1 VSKNQPKLCIFKLF
15 NTCHVYERSKIN
27 NMEFGSL
34 EWIQSLCT
42 LCVKTVY
49 ARRFKKTNRLMASKY
64 SVVNTL

>member
-1 VSKNQPKLCIFKLF
+1 MSKNQPKLCIFKLF

-34 EWIQSLCT
+34 EWIQTVCSVCI
-42 LCVKTVY
+42 KSVY
-49 ARRFKKTNRLMASKY
+49 ARRFKRLGRLTMSKY

>member
-1 VSKNQPKLCIFKLF
+1 MSKQPKPCIFKLF
-15 NTCHVYERSKIN
+15 PSCHVVERSKTN
-27 NMEFGSL
+27 NIEFGSL

-49 ARRFKKTNRLMASKY
+49 ARRFKRPNRLVFSKY

>member
-1 VSKNQPKLCIFKLF
+1 MVVEAKPCIFKLF
-15 NTCHVYERSKIN
+15 NTCHVYERSKI

-42 LCVKTVY
+42 LCVKSVY